1 MLQARDWYSDGSLYV
16 VDLPLACCALETQSA
31 AHGRPVVDTSVIP
44 EGAPVVL
51 TLSGTI
57 TTPVVPAIEEVA
69 AQLPSPTV
77 VAFGSCAC
85 AGGPY
90 WDSYPVVKG
99 TEHLMPVDYFIAGCP
114 PPPEALDEV
123 FEKVRRG

>member
-1 MLQARDWYSDGSLYV
+1 MLQARDWYDDGSLFV

-31 AHGRPVVDTSVIP
+31 AQGRPTIDAAIIP

-57 TTPVVPAIEEVA
+57 TRPVIPAIEEVA

-85 AGGPY
+85 VGGPY
-90 WDSYPVVKG
+90 WDSSPVVKG
-99 TEHLMPVDYFIAGCP
+99 AEQLMPVDYFIAGCP

-123 FEKVRRG
+123 LEKVRRG